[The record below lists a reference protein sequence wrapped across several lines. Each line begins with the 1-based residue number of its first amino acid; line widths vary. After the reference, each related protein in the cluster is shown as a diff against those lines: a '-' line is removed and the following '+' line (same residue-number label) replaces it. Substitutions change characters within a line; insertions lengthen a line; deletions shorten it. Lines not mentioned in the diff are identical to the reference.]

1 MVDSMGSFLCKCPLG
16 NRLTHCQLTFRASQN
31 DPHLGG
37 ACGEITTM
45 IKKGKKLVNPL
56 GKLVWEVGSCIHRL
70 VDYIAS

>member
-1 MVDSMGSFLCKCPLG
+1 MGSFLRECRLG
-16 NRLTHCQLTFRASQN
+16 NQSTHCQLTFRASQN

-56 GKLVWEVGSCIHRL
+56 GQLVFGGEIS
-70 VDYIAS
+70 